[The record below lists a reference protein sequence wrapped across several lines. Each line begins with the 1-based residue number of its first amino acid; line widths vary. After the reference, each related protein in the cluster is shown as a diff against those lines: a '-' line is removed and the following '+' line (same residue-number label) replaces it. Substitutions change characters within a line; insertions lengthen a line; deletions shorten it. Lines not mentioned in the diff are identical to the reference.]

1 MLSKLSECPGVQ
13 PKARVKEGSPGALC
27 WYKPLVFALQGKQLP
42 SAQIPLC
49 EGGMRR
55 RAETK
60 TQAQDYFNESSKP
73 GHFCLPCAYQSMVCV
88 SLAAGGGSD
97 RAV

>member
-1 MLSKLSECPGVQ
+1 MLSKLSQCPEVQ

-27 WYKPLVFALQGKQLP
+27 WYKPLVFALQGKLP
-42 SAQIPLC
+42 LAQIPLC
-49 EGGMRR
+49 ERGMRR

-60 TQAQDYFNESSKP
+60 TQAQNYFNESSKP
-73 GHFCLPCAYQSMVCV
+73 GHFCLPSAYQSMVCV
-88 SLAAGGGSD
+88 SLVARGGSD